1 VFKTKITELFGIEYP
16 IIGGC
21 MQYVSGPEF
30 TAAISN
36 AGALGIMS
44 SASFF
49 TQDEFREALRT
60 VKSLTDKPFAVNLNL
75 FPALRVM
82 DNSLYVEVILT
93 EGGVAVVETSGDRPP
108 ADLLQPLKENGIKTM
123 HKCVSPRHGLA
134 AQNAG
139 VDAITVFGTEGGGHI
154 GGIGLST
161 MAMVPR
167 AADILSVPVI
177 AAGGIADGRGLL
189 AALAL
194 GASAVIMGTRF
205 LLTEECPIHR
215 NIKEALLGAVES
227 DTLPVLGSVHNPLRA
242 WKNEASM
249 KVAEMEARGATLEEI
264 LTVMAGVYTK
274 AMLQQGDVNSGV
286 IACSQ
291 DIGIIHEI
299 KPIAAVVKDMVKEA
313 EQISARLAQGEA

>member
-1 VFKTKITELFGIEYP
+1 MFKTKITELFGIEYP

-30 TAAISN
+30 TATISN

-44 SASFF
+44 SATFF
-49 TQDEFREALRT
+49 TQEEFRDALRK

-82 DNSLYVEVILT
+82 DNSVYVETILA
-93 EGGVAVVETSGDRPP
+93 EGGVSVVETSGDRPP
-108 ADLLQPLKENGIKTM
+108 AELLEPLKAAGIKIM

-139 VDAITVFGTEGGGHI
+139 ADAITVFGTEGGGHI

-167 AADILSVPVI
+167 ATEVLSVPVI
-177 AAGGIADGRGLL
+177 AAGGIADGRGLV

-215 NIKEALLGAVES
+215 NIKEALLAAGEA
-227 DTLPVLGSVHNPLRA
+227 DTIPVLGSVHNPLRA

-249 KVAEMEARGATLEEI
+249 KVAEMESRGASLEEI

-274 AMLQQGDVNSGV
+274 AMLQQGDPNSGV

-299 KPIAAVVKDMVKEA
+299 RPVADVIRDMVAEA
-313 EQISARLAQGEA
+313 ETISARLAAGEV

>member
-1 VFKTKITELFGIEYP
+1 MLKTKITELFGIEYP

-36 AGALGIMS
+36 AGGLGIMS

-49 TQDEFREALRT
+49 TEEEFREALRT
-60 VKSLTDKPFAVNLNL
+60 VKSLTDKPFAINLNL

-82 DNSLYVEVILT
+82 DNSIYLKAILD
-93 EGGVAVVETSGDRPP
+93 EGGVTVVETSGDRPP
-108 ADLLQPLKENGIKTM
+108 AELLEPLKAAGIKTM

-134 AQNAG
+134 AQHSG
-139 VDAITVFGTEGGGHI
+139 VDAVTVFGTEGGGHI

-167 AADILSVPVI
+167 AADLLDVPVI

-205 LLTEECPIHR
+205 LLTEECAIHQ
-215 NIKEALLGAVES
+215 NIKEALLQAVES

-242 WKNEASM
+242 WKNEASL
-249 KVAEMEARGATLEEI
+249 KVADMEARGATLEEI

-299 KPIAAVVKDMVKEA
+299 KPIASVIKDMVTEA
-313 EQISARLAQGEA
+313 EAINAGIAKGEA